1 MYTKQFMTT
10 SEFARICGVSKHTLF
25 HYDDIGIL
33 QPEYVNEKGYRYYS
47 VKQFFIF
54 DIIATLQQAKTP
66 LCEIKAYLEHKTP
79 AGFLAILA
87 EKSAELR
94 REEKKIRRM
103 QQLLAATT
111 KMTRSALTAVCQTP
125 SIEQMPAEYLMT
137 VPLSSQ
143 GIEKE
148 DVQKIGQHFH
158 YCAAHHIE
166 YEYPVGVIIT
176 REHLEQEIYDKPDYF
191 FNKLR
196 KNCSDAHVQIKPAGT
211 YAIWH
216 HKGSYGALPQSYAA
230 LCQYIK
236 QQHFVISGN
245 SYEQEILSYLSV
257 ENPEEYI
264 ITIAIEVSP
273 RSSTPRDK

>member
-79 AGFLAILA
+79 AGFLAILE

-94 REEKKIRRM
+94 REEQKIRRM

-111 KMTRSALTAVCQTP
+111 KMTRSALTSVCQTP

-143 GIEKE
+143 GIENLFSGIHGRIWE
-148 DVQKIGQHFH
+148 NRWSIHSGST
-158 YCAAHHIE
+158 E
-166 YEYPVGVIIT
+166 
-176 REHLEQEIYDKPDYF
+176 
-191 FNKLR
+191 
-196 KNCSDAHVQIKPAGT
+196 SDSNPIRNQST
-211 YAIWH
+211 
-216 HKGSYGALPQSYAA
+216 GSRRPE
-230 LCQYIK
+230 K
-236 QQHFVISGN
+236 
-245 SYEQEILSYLSV
+245 YL
-257 ENPEEYI
+257 
-264 ITIAIEVSP
+264 A
-273 RSSTPRDK
+273 